1 MSYNSVN
8 KDIVLP
14 SNMIIPTDLLEDTDS
29 IKKHKDTESAV
40 DMVHCLTIKC
50 AETIPIW
57 VGCKSLLHKSKTPL
71 MQVELLPYLL
81 HPVTEY
87 ETIYTPLKNFLKLLE
102 RLDQKSLPV
111 MCDEGV
117 YRIVANI
124 VLQRPKEFKN
134 IIPMLGGFHMAKALL
149 HCIGKYLKHTSLV
162 DILIQTDTF
171 SIKVVEAVVAGTHYV
186 RSLCSW

>member
-1 MSYNSVN
+1 
-8 KDIVLP
+8 
-14 SNMIIPTDLLEDTDS
+14 
-29 IKKHKDTESAV
+29 
-40 DMVHCLTIKC
+40 
-50 AETIPIW
+50 
-57 VGCKSLLHKSKTPL
+57 